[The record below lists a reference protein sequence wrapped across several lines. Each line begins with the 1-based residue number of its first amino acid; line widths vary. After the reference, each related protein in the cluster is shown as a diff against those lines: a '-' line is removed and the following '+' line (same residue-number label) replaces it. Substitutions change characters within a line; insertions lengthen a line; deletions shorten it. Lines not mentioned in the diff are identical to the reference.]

1 MATVDSID
9 AFTLLHAMAPMS
21 FDASRLIDMACIA
34 FAGLTMDQ
42 IQALRK
48 AYRTTVVA
56 SKLNVSA
63 APLLHFSSL
72 CAGTT
77 ASSVLPLCHA
87 FPLPVLGVVVMCGCS
102 DDTCSVRGLFAHLGQ
117 LYTHDPSCG
126 SVSSVLLQLEKGSP
140 ALSGSTGSLRH
151 HVASAVLT
159 PFSALRRRTRP
170 RTMTRRGPAPMARRR
185 RTTTRRR
192 TAPAA
197 PWAAAT
203 TTPAGVCQLLA
214 LCQAPTDFASAD
226 GRSKGFNPCG
236 LQQRL

>member
-72 CAGTT
+72 CWDHCKLSAT
-77 ASSVLPLCHA
+77 
-87 FPLPVLGVVVMCGCS
+87 PLPRLPSACAG
-102 DDTCSVRGLFAHLGQ
+102 
-117 LYTHDPSCG
+117 SCG
-126 SVSSVLLQLEKGSP
+126 
-140 ALSGSTGSLRH
+140 
-151 HVASAVLT
+151 HV
-159 PFSALRRRTRP
+159 
-170 RTMTRRGPAPMARRR
+170 
-185 RTTTRRR
+185 
-192 TAPAA
+192 
-197 PWAAAT
+197 
-203 TTPAGVCQLLA
+203 
-214 LCQAPTDFASAD
+214 
-226 GRSKGFNPCG
+226 
-236 LQQRL
+236 